1 MLNLMR
7 NEVNSKWHFLK
18 SRRRSDILILKK
30 EEKRSYRFLIC
41 NDWDQGVLQNE
52 PHNVTQYESDDQMT
66 VDNVPQAS

>member
-18 SRRRSDILILKK
+18 SRRRSDILIFFFK
-30 EEKRSYRFLIC
+30 KRSYRFLIC

-52 PHNVTQYESDDQMT
+52 PHNVTQYEGDDQMT

>member
-18 SRRRSDILILKK
+18 SRRRSDILIFFFLKS
-30 EEKRSYRFLIC
+30 SYRFLIC

-52 PHNVTQYESDDQMT
+52 PHNVTQYEGDDQMT

>member
-7 NEVNSKWHFLK
+7 WDIKLTVNGIFWSLDDVVIFLK
-18 SRRRSDILILKK
+18 KK
-30 EEKRSYRFLIC
+30 KKRSYRFLIC

-52 PHNVTQYESDDQMT
+52 PHNVTQYEGDDQMT